1 MRGVR
6 WYCIDLSLFDIV
18 DKMSRGELICKYDS
32 AITGSDIKAL
42 CEGIEQ
48 DYPFPTLVLFREADG
63 RCRVVA
69 GEKLVRTLIK
79 FFMGTE
85 ESKRLTEKCRGI
97 AVHGVIV
104 ESSNPNDGENIGK
117 FFRRGF
123 RYG

>member
-1 MRGVR
+1 MRGVK
-6 WYCIDLSLFDIV
+6 WYSIDLSLFDIV

-63 RCRVVA
+63 RCRVVV
-69 GEKLVRTLIK
+69 GKKLVRTLIK
-79 FFMGTE
+79 LMGTE
-85 ESKRLTEKCRGI
+85 GSKRLTEKYRSSV
-97 AVHGVIV
+97 VHGVIV

-117 FFRRGF
+117 FFRGF

>member
-1 MRGVR
+1 MRGVK
-6 WYCIDLSLFDIV
+6 WYSIDLSLFDIV

-48 DYPFPTLVLFREADG
+48 DYPFPTLVLFREVDG

-69 GEKLVRTLIK
+69 GKKLVRTLIK
-79 FFMGTE
+79 FMGTE
-85 ESKRLTEKCRGI
+85 GSKRLTEKYRSSV
-97 AVHGVIV
+97 VHGVIV

-117 FFRRGF
+117 FFRGF

>member
-1 MRGVR
+1 MRGVK

-48 DYPFPTLVLFREADG
+48 GYPFPTMVLFREADG
-63 RCRVVA
+63 RCRVMA
-69 GEKLVRTLIK
+69 GKKLVRTLIK
-79 FFMGTE
+79 LMGTE
-85 ESKRLTEKCRGI
+85 GSKRLTEKCRGMT
-97 AVHGVIV
+97 VHGVIV
-104 ESSNPNDGENIGK
+104 ESNNPNDRENIGK
-117 FFRRGF
+117 FLGAF